1 MGGLLR
7 DVDGRCMNANKYSGR
22 MEGNVFAAALEKM
35 DHVKSPEGEILAK
48 PFLDLCKTVLP
59 ALVMIAYMLADN
71 FGPAM
76 GPVKSDIGGNISR
89 LETRY
94 LSNQSE
100 FNYLYRIVQSEI
112 ESKKAKSSSSCT
124 NALLWLTRAM
134 DFLSELFRNLMV
146 HPDWSMSQV
155 CTDSYDKSLKKWHG
169 WLASTSFSVALKLAP
184 DRKKFMSVVGV
195 KGDDVSDM
203 EDFCGRF
210 SPLLEENHKF
220 LASVGMDTL
229 KA

>member
-1 MGGLLR
+1 
-7 DVDGRCMNANKYSGR
+7 
-22 MEGNVFAAALEKM
+22 MEGNVFAAALEKIE
-35 DHVKSPEGEILAK
+35 HVKSPEGEILTR

-59 ALVMIAYMLADN
+59 VLDN

-76 GPVKSDIGGNISR
+76 GPVKSDIGGNILR

-94 LSNQSE
+94 LSSQSE
-100 FNYLYRIVQSEI
+100 FNYLYRIVRSEI
-112 ESKKAKSSSSCT
+112 ESKKAKSSSSCA

-134 DFLSELFRNLMV
+134 DFLSELFGNLMV

-155 CTDSYDKSLKKWHG
+155 CADSYGKSLKKWHG
-169 WLASTSFSVALKLAP
+169 WLASSSFSVALKLAP
-184 DRKKFMSVVGV
+184 DRKKFMSIVGV

-203 EDFCGRF
+203 ENFCGRF

-220 LASVGMDTL
+220 LASVGMDNL

>member
-1 MGGLLR
+1 
-7 DVDGRCMNANKYSGR
+7 
-22 MEGNVFAAALEKM
+22 
-35 DHVKSPEGEILAK
+35 
-48 PFLDLCKTVLP
+48 
-59 ALVMIAYMLADN
+59 MIASMLADN

>member
-1 MGGLLR
+1 
-7 DVDGRCMNANKYSGR
+7 

-59 ALVMIAYMLADN
+59 VLDN